1 MLVRIILYNIIIST
15 LGILTLPWVIYQ
27 LVFVKKRRQGLSQRF
42 GRSPVMEG
50 ETVWCHAVSV
60 GEVRAISPMLSLL
73 QEDERSKDRIV
84 LSTVTVTGQETANR
98 ECKFVNRIFYFPL
111 DLPIAVGRALRRMR
125 PEIFITAET
134 EIWPNFFYS
143 CFRRSIPVVI
153 VNGRISDGSF
163 SRYMK
168 FRWFFRP
175 ILERVSLFLMQ
186 SDEDARR
193 IMEMGARPETV
204 KVTGNMKYDRV
215 PEAVSLPDEIGK
227 WAGKG
232 FLLVA
237 GSTHAGEEEII
248 LDAARNASDKGIL
261 LALVPRHPERFDDV
275 VELLDQRNE
284 SYTRYSEIKTGRSVA
299 GSVVLVDAMGV
310 LDGFYALAD
319 VAFVGGS
326 LVPVGGHNL
335 LEPAMHGVPVLTGP
349 YTHNFR
355 EITLSLTRGNA
366 CRIVKTREEL
376 SSILQEFLDNEDL
389 RRRTGQAANLFSESS
404 IGASERNYRAIK
416 TFLGNGCDKREHR

>member
-1 MLVRIILYNIIIST
+1 ME
-15 LGILTLPWVIYQ
+15 
-27 LVFVKKRRQGLSQRF
+27 KKAI
-42 GRSPVMEG
+42 
-50 ETVWCHAVSV
+50 WCHAVSV
-60 GEVRAISPMLSLL
+60 GEVRAVAPMLALL
-73 QEDERSKDRIV
+73 EEEKRTKGRIA
-84 LSTVTVTGQETANR
+84 LSTVTVTGQATAIR
-98 ECKFVNRIFYFPL
+98 ECGFVKSIFYFPL
-111 DLPIAVGRALRRMR
+111 DLPFVTVRAIRRVN

-134 EIWPNFFYS
+134 EIWPNIFHS
-143 CFRRSIPVVI
+143 CFRRGILVFI
-153 VNGRISDGSF
+153 VNGRISDSSF

-175 ILERVSLFLMQ
+175 ILERVTLFLMQ

-193 IMEMGARPETV
+193 ILELGARPETV

-215 PEAVSLPDEIGK
+215 PEAVSLPDDVGK
-227 WAGKG
+227 WAGRG

-248 LDAARNASDKGIL
+248 LDAVRNASDKRIL

-275 VELLDQRNE
+275 VELLDQRNV
-284 SYTRYSEIKTGRSVA
+284 SFTRYSEIEAGRPVE

-326 LVPVGGHNL
+326 LVPIGGHNL

-355 EITLSLTRGNA
+355 EITVYLTRENA
-366 CRIVKTREEL
+366 CRIVKTREEF
-376 SSILQEFLDNEDL
+376 SSILEEFLDNEDL
-389 RRRTGQAANLFSESS
+389 RRRTGQAANVFSESA
-404 IGASERNYRAIK
+404 IGASERNYRAIRL
-416 TFLGNGCDKREHR
+416 FLGNEGDTREHI